1 MSKIKKKRFVDQK
14 GISDLNLRFAK
25 IFQFSG
31 WFFLLIIGGFMAAWI
46 LLDTVLDIISLDI
59 TGMTFPFIIFTGTNS
74 AISFALATKIKNS
87 GDKKR
92 QYFLDWLL
100 GEFIFCM
107 FTVFAVAAYQW

>member
-1 MSKIKKKRFVDQK
+1 MSKIKKKRFLDQK
-14 GISDLNLRFAK
+14 AISDLDIRFAK

-31 WFFLLIIGGFMAAWI
+31 WFFLLLVGGFMTAWI
-46 LLDTVLDIISLDI
+46 LLDTVLEIINLEVTAI
-59 TGMTFPFIIFTGTNS
+59 TFSFIIFTGTNS
-74 AISFALATKIKNS
+74 AISFALAMKIKSS

-107 FTVFAVAAYQW
+107 LAVFAVAAYQW